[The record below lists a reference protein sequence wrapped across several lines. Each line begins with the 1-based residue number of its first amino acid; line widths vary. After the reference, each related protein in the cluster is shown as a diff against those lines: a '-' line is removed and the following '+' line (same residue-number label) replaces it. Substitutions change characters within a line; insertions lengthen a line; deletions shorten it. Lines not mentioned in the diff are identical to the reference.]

1 MADNKLRTKGIL
13 TILDVLGSA
22 VEELVLDQNVSYNDD
37 ADIACRRLSEFVNT
51 PTNNLVKLCIAG
63 GPKGPSLRQRVIPL
77 FTALRS
83 NQTLTELDV
92 SWNQMGDSGMAEL
105 AELIY
110 TNHTLLSLK
119 IDGNFFGIAGLQAFL
134 RALKRNTTLFNVPTP
149 HVDLDR
155 NVLFS
160 PSNTSPSSFS
170 IRD

>member
-1 MADNKLRTKGIL
+1 LGDNKLRAKGIL

-37 ADIACRRLSEFVNT
+37 ADTACRRLSEFVNT

-63 GPKGPSLRQRVIPL
+63 GPKGPYLRQRIIPL

-92 SWNQMGDSGMAEL
+92 SWNQMSDAGMVEL

-110 TNHTLLSLK
+110 ANRTLLSLK

-149 HVDLDR
+149 YVDLDR
-155 NVLFS
+155 NVLLLS
-160 PSNTSPSSFS
+160 PNTISSSSFY
-170 IRD
+170 